1 MKNYAMFYSYK
12 GIGDVIIIVF
22 DNSNGPT
29 RSEKKHRVTV
39 IYNNDEIIGYN
50 IFDIKEIIKIHNE
63 GMIYYPSKA
72 LISIINSILKNEKL
86 PLIEEKNQSGYV
98 IGEVNELKDI
108 ENGKCLVA
116 LRLGEESANGIIK
129 ENNLHVGDKVVVAKE
144 GTFLSSG
151 EMVKETHINDL
162 LVNVHICTGFELGIK
177 DIKEIL
183 ILDNDA
189 KAGEDF
195 FLVEER

>member
-1 MKNYAMFYSYK
+1 M
-12 GIGDVIIIVF
+12 
-22 DNSNGPT
+22 
-29 RSEKKHRVTV
+29 
-39 IYNNDEIIGYN
+39 
-50 IFDIKEIIKIHNE
+50 
-63 GMIYYPSKA
+63 
-72 LISIINSILKNEKL
+72 
-86 PLIEEKNQSGYV
+86 
-98 IGEVNELKDI
+98 NELKDI
-108 ENGKCLVA
+108 ENGKRLVA
-116 LRLGEESANGIIK
+116 LRLGEETVNGIIK